1 MKSALGSHRWVKLG
15 CALRLAILNTQK
27 RKVSTAGIALILFC
41 LVTNSLVAEDARTS
55 MVNAFW
61 LKSVVSVEQ
70 LDNPTNSHP
79 IGTGFILQSLHNH
92 LILITAKHVI
102 LSSDGTL
109 NPQLAWR
116 LNEKTNASDL
126 IKDQIQT
133 SLAGGWFLSSNVDL
147 ACRFITYASESDFL
161 TIPTSL

>member
-15 CALRLAILNTQK
+15 CALQLAILNTQK

-41 LVTNSLVAEDARTS
+41 LVTNSLVAEDGRTS
-55 MVNAFW
+55 MLNAFW

-92 LILITAKHVI
+92 IIRRVTGRHGVTIIFAKSLVHKIL
-102 LSSDGTL
+102 
-109 NPQLAWR
+109 
-116 LNEKTNASDL
+116 
-126 IKDQIQT
+126 
-133 SLAGGWFLSSNVDL
+133 
-147 ACRFITYASESDFL
+147 CRW
-161 TIPTSL
+161 